1 MPRLLML
8 VALVLGVA
16 AMHTLGHLDHH
27 QGYGAAPGHEG
38 VHAPPAPPP
47 TVAAGIEQEASGLG
61 GALPRLDPTSV
72 CLAVLPSLLLL
83 LMAAVLLRTRHRRN
97 TGVIGARPGAR
108 GARSSAAFNDADVAF
123 AQMMIPH
130 HRQAVEMAEL
140 AETRAADPEIRELA
154 AKIKAAQ
161 DPEIATMTG
170 WLTSWGA
177 PVEPE
182 GGHGGHDM
190 PGMMTGQ
197 DMTAL
202 EEARGAAFD
211 RMFAERMIAH
221 HEGAVEMAETE
232 RAQGSDPEARRL
244 AATVA
249 TAQQAEIEQMRR
261 LLDRL

>member
-1 MPRLLML
+1 MSTDRFTVRAIALTAAAGAG
-8 VALVLGVA
+8 ALVLLTACGGQDHPTTAGHGGTPA
-16 AMHTLGHLDHH
+16 AT
-27 QGYGAAPGHEG
+27 
-38 VHAPPAPPP
+38 
-47 TVAAGIEQEASGLG
+47 AS
-61 GALPRLDPTSV
+61 
-72 CLAVLPSLLLL
+72 
-83 LMAAVLLRTRHRRN
+83 
-97 TGVIGARPGAR
+97 
-108 GARSSAAFNDADVAF
+108 ARSSAAFNDADVAF

-130 HRQAVEMAEL
+130 HRQAVEMADL
-140 AETRAADPEIRELA
+140 AATRAADPEIKELA
-154 AKIKAAQ
+154 AKIKGAQ

-190 PGMMTGQ
+190 PGMMTEQ

-202 EEARGAAFD
+202 REAKGAVFD

-221 HEGAVEMAETE
+221 HEGAIEMAETE
-232 RAQGSDPEARRL
+232 RAQGADPEAKRL
-244 AATVA
+244 AATIA